1 MDHCT
6 KNFKIFCVLVS
17 TYQSQFIGV
26 LVAFCIVLGAS
37 TAYLTMKRYYWFG
50 ISGKP
55 LLNGIIENT
64 IVYTK
69 QQHDNLWIF
78 FLFSLSVRIKKY
90 KEKQHVKNQSKASP
104 KQRQDEQPNVYTN
117 ETLDIDYQELGELK
131 KPEIYD
137 TVQK

>member
-1 MDHCT
+1 MFVEGMDHCT
-6 KNFKIFCVLVS
+6 KIFCVLIS

-37 TAYLTMKRYYWFG
+37 TAYFTMKRYYWYTIF
-50 ISGKP
+50 IWYHWKHHCIHLTTWQP
-55 LLNGIIENT
+55 LN
-64 IVYTK
+64 
-69 QQHDNLWIF
+69 IF
-78 FLFSLSVRIKKY
+78 FVFSLSVRIKKY
-90 KEKQHVKNQSKASP
+90 KEKQHVENQSKASP

-137 TVQK
+137 TVQQ

>member
-1 MDHCT
+1 M
-6 KNFKIFCVLVS
+6 VS
-17 TYQSQFIGV
+17 LKT
-26 LVAFCIVLGAS
+26 
-37 TAYLTMKRYYWFG
+37 
-50 ISGKP
+50 P
-55 LLNGIIENT
+55 L
-64 IVYTK
+64 YTLS
-69 QQHDNLWIF
+69 NNMPTFEYF

-137 TVQK
+137 TVQQ